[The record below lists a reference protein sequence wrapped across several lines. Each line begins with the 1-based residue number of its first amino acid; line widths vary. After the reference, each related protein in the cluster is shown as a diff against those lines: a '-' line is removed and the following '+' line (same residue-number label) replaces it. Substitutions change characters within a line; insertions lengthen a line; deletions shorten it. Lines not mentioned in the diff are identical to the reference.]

1 MIPPRLDIN
10 RPLQISFPCST
21 VYNFSR
27 VPTRIRKFSLVVL
40 ADALDEP
47 YILYGLD
54 AGYKTAE
61 ANGKRVDN
69 IEMIRS

>member
-1 MIPPRLDIN
+1 
-10 RPLQISFPCST
+10 
-21 VYNFSR
+21 
-27 VPTRIRKFSLVVL
+27 VVL

-47 YILYGLD
+47 YIFYGLD